1 MTNSCQQ
8 PYFTYG
14 KMVRKGYMNCS
25 KQEYISGGVGL
36 ESSSPDTP
44 TSVLLIDNILPI
56 HQSYD
61 VGIFLI

>member
-1 MTNSCQQ
+1 MEKRLGRVIRTAQQ
-8 PYFTYG
+8 
-14 KMVRKGYMNCS
+14 
-25 KQEYISGGVGL
+25 QEYISGGVGL

-44 TSVLLIDNILPI
+44 TSVLLIDNIVPI